1 MYSVTNGISKFTS
14 KNIGHANSAISTHG
28 AIPSTQGTISSTVNT
43 QTMNVST
50 SETSR
55 ISTGGTQST
64 MTGLT
69 STYPRSPSGTMV
81 SSTNGTTLN
90 STMDVSSTVVSD
102 VSTST
107 YDKTV
112 FQLSSTGT
120 SILDTT
126 SAEYVSTITNGT
138 YPESS
143 TETSILDT
151 TSAEYVSTMT
161 NGIFPESTTL
171 SSLIRTT
178 LNGTLTNMTSNGT
191 PTNLTSNE
199 TLTNLTSNLPSN
211 LNRIDPQNSNWM
223 FGRFKESYPC
233 DSLECIIVD
242 RYRYYTY
249 DVLVKL
255 SILLGIV
262 GLIGAI
268 GNILVIMVFAR
279 NRVKRNS
286 TYFMLTLAIIDL
298 MVCTIVIPGVIAR
311 EWRAVFYSDVLCK
324 GLEFMRSLMIPS
336 SALIL
341 VAIALDRFFL
351 ICISTKEI
359 MTTFVAKIVI
369 LVIMLL
375 GMSLG
380 IPPLLSVGLLKD
392 NEGSYLPIC
401 VKSDEYLNDTSQYHY
416 WYFVSGLFAVMIV
429 AILILYLLIFKKVIQ
444 QSNRWKNRTNKIFP
458 ERRNT
463 HENLHGRTTIEP
475 ISSQLDSTDRKG
487 PSNNTN
493 IAELSTVTEHDT
505 IITNKETPIAP
516 QPSTSATC
524 DTKPL
529 KMKNSKQGI
538 SINSN
543 TNIKTLSDMKRR
555 STHVKT
561 TQVLFIVTL
570 VYIFSFLPTF
580 LETNEVIPDNK
591 YLTYVY
597 FVNNAANPIIYS
609 FMNAKFREEAKRLY
623 CKCFRT

>member
-1 MYSVTNGISKFTS
+1 M
-14 KNIGHANSAISTHG
+14 
-28 AIPSTQGTISSTVNT
+28 
-43 QTMNVST
+43 
-50 SETSR
+50 
-55 ISTGGTQST
+55 
-64 MTGLT
+64 
-69 STYPRSPSGTMV
+69 
-81 SSTNGTTLN
+81 TNGT
-90 STMDVSSTVVSD
+90 
-102 VSTST
+102 
-107 YDKTV
+107 
-112 FQLSSTGT
+112 FHEPSTGT

-126 SAEYVSTITNGT
+126 SVEYVSTVTNGT
-138 YPESS
+138 FPKLS
-143 TETSILDT
+143 TTTSILDT

-199 TLTNLTSNLPSN
+199 TL

-223 FGRFKESYPC
+223 FKESYPC

-529 KMKNSKQGI
+529 KTKNSKQGI

>member
-1 MYSVTNGISKFTS
+1 
-14 KNIGHANSAISTHG
+14 
-28 AIPSTQGTISSTVNT
+28 
-43 QTMNVST
+43 
-50 SETSR
+50 
-55 ISTGGTQST
+55 
-64 MTGLT
+64 
-69 STYPRSPSGTMV
+69 
-81 SSTNGTTLN
+81 
-90 STMDVSSTVVSD
+90 
-102 VSTST
+102 
-107 YDKTV
+107 
-112 FQLSSTGT
+112 
-120 SILDTT
+120 
-126 SAEYVSTITNGT
+126 
-138 YPESS
+138 
-143 TETSILDT
+143 
-151 TSAEYVSTMT
+151 
-161 NGIFPESTTL
+161 
-171 SSLIRTT
+171 
-178 LNGTLTNMTSNGT
+178 MTSNGIS
-191 PTNLTSNE
+191 TNLTSNGTLTDLTFNR
-199 TLTNLTSNLPSN
+199 TLTNSTSNGTYLST
-211 LNRIDPQNSNWM
+211 LNRIEPQNSNWM
-223 FGRFKESYPC
+223 FGQFKESYPC

-249 DVLVKL
+249 DVLVRL

-324 GLEFMRSLMIPS
+324 GLEFLRSLMIPS

-392 NEGSYLPIC
+392 DEGSYLPIC
-401 VKSDEYLNDTSQYHY
+401 VKSDEYLNDISQYHY

-487 PSNNTN
+487 LSNNTN
-493 IAELSTVTEHDT
+493 IVELSTVTEHDT
-505 IITNKETPIAP
+505 NTTNKETPTTP
-516 QPSTSATC
+516 QPSTSAKC
-524 DTKPL
+524 HTKPL
-529 KMKNSKQGI
+529 KTKNSKQGI

-570 VYIFSFLPTF
+570 VYIISFLPTF

-623 CKCFRT
+623 CKCFKT